1 LNTVHGFANF
11 NPNQLFTVHGIMDE
25 LQHIDSTQQPSI
37 GDRAVKQSMQGGWE
51 DSKASIGRISILVNC
66 DTAHI

>member
-1 LNTVHGFANF
+1 
-11 NPNQLFTVHGIMDE
+11 MDE

-37 GDRAVKQSMQGGWE
+37 GDRAVKQSTQGGCE

>member
-1 LNTVHGFANF
+1 
-11 NPNQLFTVHGIMDE
+11 MDE